1 MFREGQYIEVIK
13 LWVCFQASDN
23 CVATVVVTVQEQ
35 IIEIKKKKI
44 STNKWLDLEDW
55 AAVYKILERV
65 VLRNC
70 KNNINEQ
77 CRRKFEGCQ
86 WKKSTR
92 QLEITCT
99 IESFEW
105 TKDTSLLTIRVNVSP
120 ARRKLTKND
129 IHEQSSGDEKPA
141 SKELLDSLIKKEKDL
156 EKPEN
161 HSSSQI
167 EQSNYSS
174 HQVLEEYVPDAPIKK
189 NSSPLKYIPSRK
201 STLQSMQMPSN
212 EYTPVQTCNDG
223 LDNVPYVPN
232 SIKKLNT
239 SYEAYEPHSI
249 TSMELV
255 EEYVPNSKGIKTLVE
270 EYEPNFRGKLMKFDE
285 SYVPSTVQISN
296 EDVKRVQK
304 IEKLK
309 SRRKGT
315 LTNKKKTE
323 FV

>member
-13 LWVCFQASDN
+13 ASDN
-23 CVATVVVTVQEQ
+23 CVATVVVTVQER

-55 AAVYKILERV
+55 AAVYKMLDRV

-77 CRRKFEGCQ
+77 CCRKFEGNQ
-86 WKKSTR
+86 WKKFTR

-99 IESFEW
+99 IESFES

-120 ARRKLTKND
+120 AKRKLTKVD
-129 IHEQSSGDEKPA
+129 THEQSSGDEKQN
-141 SKELLDSLIKKEKDL
+141 SKELSNSLVKKEKDL
-156 EKPEN
+156 EKPDN
-161 HSSSQI
+161 TSNSQL
-167 EQSNYSS
+167 EQFNYSS
-174 HQVLEEYVPDAPIKK
+174 SHQQALEEYVPDALIKK

-201 STLQSMQMPSN
+201 STLQRMQIPCE
-212 EYTPVQTCNDG
+212 EYTPVQTCNVSDN
-223 LDNVPYVPN
+223 NVPYVPN
-232 SIKKLNT
+232 SIKNFNT

-255 EEYVPNSKGIKTLVE
+255 EEYVPNSKGIKPSVE

-285 SYVPSTVQISN
+285 SYVPSTVQTSN
-296 EDVKRVQK
+296 DDVKRIQK
-304 IEKLK
+304 IDKLK

-315 LTNKKKTE
+315 LTSKKKTE
-323 FV
+323 LF